1 MEERVKKQTFVQL
14 QFCTLLVVCTMLP
27 ELKSLLGVPGFDFS
41 VFVAQLVGIIGGG
54 YSLYSLYKGIG
65 QNIPIPYF
73 AVAGSGFLLS
83 LIYLFPQVPTWV
95 GLISLIVLLVTFFMA
110 KKALN
115 IEWNSTGSAGAYM
128 ILLAILLH
136 VYDEI
141 GDNTLTMVAAIIGLV
156 LYFMGLGKIMNC
168 VDANGQKGIS
178 KLKVAIILSIVAVI
192 FSWLPIVPGIILIIA
207 FLFEFLGYGA
217 MMQSESLGTQG
228 QLGAGKL
235 RISMI
240 LMLVAA
246 IIDFIPVINVVSGI
260 LYLIALYFVFK
271 GWIMIL
277 YGIED
282 KAEEDICSGTC

>member
-1 MEERVKKQTFVQL
+1 MEEMVKKQMFVQL
-14 QFCTLLVVCTMLP
+14 QFCTLLTVCTMLP
-27 ELKSLLGVPGFDFS
+27 EFTSLLGIPDFDFS

-54 YSLYSLYKGIG
+54 YSLFALYKGMG

-83 LIYLFPQVPTWV
+83 LIYLFPQVPTWL
-95 GLISLIVLLVTFFMA
+95 GLIALVVLLVAFFMA

-115 IEWNSTGSAGAYM
+115 IEWNSVGSVGAYM

-141 GDNTLTMVAAIIGLV
+141 GDNILTMIAAIIGLV

>member
-14 QFCTLLVVCTMLP
+14 QFCTLLAVCAMLP
-27 ELKSLLGVPGFDFS
+27 ELESLLGVPGFDFS
-41 VFVAQLVGIIGGG
+41 VFVAQLVGVIGGG
-54 YSLYSLYKGIG
+54 YSLYSLYKGMG
-65 QNIPIPYF
+65 QNIPVPYF

-95 GLISLIVLLVTFFMA
+95 GLISLIVLLVAFFMA

-115 IEWNSTGSAGAYM
+115 VEWNSNGSVGAYM

-141 GDNTLTMVAAIIGLV
+141 GDNTLTMIAAIIGLV

-168 VDANGQKGIS
+168 VDENGQKGIS

-207 FLFEFLGYGA
+207 FLLEFLGYGA
-217 MMQSESLGTQG
+217 MMKSESLGTQG

-246 IIDFIPVINVVSGI
+246 IIGFIPVINVASGI
-260 LYLIALYFVFK
+260 LYLIALYFEFK
-271 GWIMIL
+271 GWIMIM
-277 YGIED
+277 YGIEEKVETD
-282 KAEEDICSGTC
+282 TFSGTC

>member
-1 MEERVKKQTFVQL
+1 MEERVKKQMFVQL
-14 QFCTLLVVCTMLP
+14 QFCTLLTVCTMLP
-27 ELKSLLGVPGFDFS
+27 EFTSLLGIPDFDFS

-54 YSLYSLYKGIG
+54 YSLFALYKGMG

-83 LIYLFPQVPTWV
+83 LIYLFPQVPTWL
-95 GLISLIVLLVTFFMA
+95 GLIALVVLLVAFFMA

-115 IEWNSTGSAGAYM
+115 IEWNSVGSVGAYM

-141 GDNTLTMVAAIIGLV
+141 GDNTLTMIAAIVGLV
-156 LYFMGLGKIMNC
+156 LYFMGLGKIMGC
-168 VDANGQKGIS
+168 VDENGQKGIS

-260 LYLIALYFVFK
+260 LYLIALFFVFK

-282 KAEEDICSGTC
+282 KADMNTCTGAC